1 MADPSWSAAG
11 GQFAEPV
18 KVEVDLVRA
27 RLREPFVS
35 ALGSLR
41 DRELLLLR
49 LEDSEGHVGVGEA
62 ATLPDYH
69 GVSTDDVRD
78 ALEECRPTLMRAAR
92 LGRAEV
98 LAQCARLAVLAP
110 ATAAIDLALWD
121 LEGRRTG
128 QPVWRLL
135 GAERAEPVEVNYTIA
150 AADRAG
156 AAAQAVA
163 ARAAGFRCVKAKVAL
178 GDDAGRL
185 AAIRAV
191 LGPEAAIRLDAN
203 GGWSPDEA
211 VASLRALQPVGI
223 EFCEEPVRG
232 LEQTRS
238 VAAALPGVAVALDET
253 ASAAGALDR
262 RVCRA
267 VCLKVTG
274 CGGISGLLE
283 AAGRARRAGY
293 EVYLGS
299 TLDGPLGIAAALHAA
314 AAVRPEHACGLATL
328 GLFAHREDP
337 LPAHDGRMAPPAGAG
352 LGDGLL
358 AWYEAV

>member
-1 MADPSWSAAG
+1 
-11 GQFAEPV
+11 V
-18 KVEVDLVRA
+18 NVEVDFVKVPFRA
-27 RLREPFVS
+27 PFVS
-35 ALGSLR
+35 ASGSLR

-62 ATLPDYH
+62 APLPDYH
-69 GVSTDDVRD
+69 GVSLDDVRD

-92 LGRAEV
+92 LGRAEA
-98 LAQCARLAVLAP
+98 LAQCAQLAVLTP
-110 ATAAIDLALWD
+110 AIATIDLALWD

-150 AADRAG
+150 ASDRAG
-156 AAAQAVA
+156 AAAQAAA
-163 ARAAGFRCVKAKVAL
+163 ARGTGFRCVKAKVAL

-203 GGWSPDEA
+203 GAWSVEDA
-211 VASLRALQPVGI
+211 IAALRVLAPIGI
-223 EFCEEPVRG
+223 ELCEEPVHG
-232 LEQTRS
+232 PEQVRL
-238 VAAALPGVAVALDET
+238 VAAAVPDVPVALDES
-253 ASAAGALDR
+253 ASAVDALDR

-267 VCLKVTG
+267 VCLKVAG
-274 CGGISGLLE
+274 CGGISGVLD
-283 AAGRARRAGY
+283 AARRARDAGY
-293 EVYLGS
+293 EVYLAS

-314 AAVRPEHACGLATL
+314 SVVRPDHACGLATL
-328 GLFAHREDP
+328 ALFADREDP
-337 LPAHDGRMAPPAGAG
+337 LPAREGRMAVPAGAG